1 MDAAAASAWRGS
13 SVSGDARLAKLVD
26 RYLAQLQAGEAVSP
40 SKFAAEHPEYAKQ
53 LERLLPALE
62 LMDDLRRSSLHPGSD
77 RPLRL
82 GAPDHAGITPGLLGD
97 YEILR
102 EVGRG
107 GMGLVYEARQLSL
120 NRRVALK
127 VLPFAAAMDPRHL
140 QRFQVEAQAAACLHH
155 TNIVPVHAVGCER
168 GVHYYAMQF
177 IEGRTLA
184 SLIRELRGIEGQDPS
199 IPADGDE
206 PARSLAGR
214 LASGEFDSSAFEP
227 LAAGDRPDSSR
238 KARAPVEP
246 AALPPPPSTSTRD
259 RAFCRTA
266 AHLGIQAAEALEHAH
281 GLGVV
286 HRDIKPANLIVDA
299 RGNLWVTDFGLAQVQ
314 AEAGLSL
321 TLTGDVLGTLRYM
334 SPEQA
339 LGRRTLVDHRSDI
352 YSLGVTLYELLT
364 LRPAV
369 QGADRQEVLRR
380 IAFEEPTALRRHNA
394 VVPREL
400 ETIVL
405 KAMAKEPADRYAT
418 AQELADDLRRFLE
431 HRPIHARRPR
441 LSERAAKWV
450 RRHTAVVV
458 SGITVLLMA
467 VVALSL
473 GAALLAR
480 ERAVADRQRQSAE
493 LNFGRARDAV
503 DQMLTEVSEGL
514 SNMPQAEPV
523 RRTLLEKA
531 LAFYQQFVL
540 ERSNERSL
548 RIELERAY
556 RRMGD
561 IEETLGRQDEARA
574 ALERSVAGLG
584 KLVVERPGDLEARRE
599 LAESNL
605 RLGSFLADTGQSE
618 RAQEEEVLRRAE
630 ELYRSMSAE
639 RPPPASNREGL
650 YRTLNRKGLL
660 LNAVGKRR
668 EAEAAWNEALDL
680 CQRQAASGPGA
691 AKYHRAIGA
700 MLNNLAMPL
709 MVPDRAAEARPL
721 LERAVKAQEAA
732 LSSEPRHIQGREF
745 LCNHLINLAWVLG
758 KLGAANETKATARQ
772 FLARS
777 EDLARDFPSTPK
789 FRLGL
794 ADGYFF
800 VADIYRE
807 LHLTKDAEHEFR
819 KALEVY
825 DGLEAELLRHP
836 ESRKNLAHTHINIG
850 LLLFGDRRHAAA
862 DAFLEA
868 LEILRNLMESH
879 PDRADIRGLWMI
891 AVRNFGWLILTSPD
905 PRERDRARIRELAR
919 EAVERSPQDALSWNT
934 LALALYRDQQYESAL
949 AAIRRAVERGST
961 PSVIDWLALALIQ
974 SRRGARD
981 EALHWYRKAATALG
995 QGGPHSSNLIR
1006 LRDEAAAL
1014 VGLADLPSNPFEGG
1028 ETARPD

>member
-1 MDAAAASAWRGS
+1 MNAATASRRRGS
-13 SVSGDARLAKLVD
+13 SVSGDARLAELVD
-26 RYLAQLQAGEAVSP
+26 RYLAQLQAAEAVSP
-40 SKFAAEHPEYAKQ
+40 AEFAAEHPEYAEQ

-77 RPLRL
+77 RPSML
-82 GAPDHAGITPGLLGD
+82 GALDRPGITPGLLGD
-97 YEILR
+97 FQLLR

-107 GMGLVYEARQLSL
+107 GMGVVYEARQLSL

-127 VLPFAAAMDPRHL
+127 VLPFAAAMDTRQL

-184 SLIRELRGIEGQDPS
+184 SLIRELRGIAGQEPS
-199 IPADGDE
+199 IPADAAE

-214 LASGEFDSSAFEP
+214 LASGEFDPAAFEP
-227 LAAGDRPDSSR
+227 QAPGDRADSSR
-238 KARAPVEP
+238 TAQAPVEP
-246 AALPPPPSTSTRD
+246 AACQPPPSTSTRD
-259 RAFCRTA
+259 RAFCRTVA
-266 AHLGIQAAEALEHAH
+266 RLGIQAAEALEHAH

-299 RGNLWVTDFGLAQVQ
+299 RGNLWITDFGLAQVQ

-352 YSLGVTLYELLT
+352 YSLGATLYELLT

-369 QGADRQEVLRR
+369 DGGDRQEILRR
-380 IAFEEPTALRRHNA
+380 IAFEEPTGLRRHNV

-405 KAMAKEPADRYAT
+405 KAMAKESAERYAT

-450 RRHTAVVV
+450 RRHTVVVV
-458 SGITVLLMA
+458 SGITVLLTA
-467 VVALSL
+467 VLALSL

-480 ERAVADRQRQSAE
+480 ERAVADRQRQTAE

-514 SNMPQAEPV
+514 ADVPQAEPV
-523 RRTLLEKA
+523 RRALLEKA
-531 LAFYQQFVL
+531 LAFYQQIVR
-540 ERSNERSL
+540 ERGNERAL

-561 IEETLGRQDEARA
+561 IEEILGRQDEARA
-574 ALERSVAGLG
+574 AFERSVAGLG
-584 KLVVERPGDLEARRE
+584 KLVVERPGDGEARRE
-599 LAESNL
+599 LAESTL
-605 RLGSFLADTGQSE
+605 RLGAFLGDTGQSSQ
-618 RAQEEEVLRRAE
+618 AQEVLHRAE
-630 ELYRSMSAE
+630 ELYRSMPAE
-639 RPPPASNREGL
+639 GPPLASNREGL

-660 LNAVGKRR
+660 LNALGKPR
-668 EAEAAWNEALDL
+668 EAEAALNEALDL
-680 CQRQAASGPGA
+680 CQRQAASDPGA

-709 MVPDRAAEARPL
+709 MVPDRAADARPL
-721 LERAVKAQEAA
+721 LERAVKEQEAA

-745 LCNHLINLAWVLG
+745 LSNHLINLAWVLG
-758 KLGAANETKATARQ
+758 KLGAADKTKTAARQ

-789 FRLGL
+789 FRLAL

-825 DGLEAELLRHP
+825 GALEAELLRHP
-836 ESRKNLAHTHINIG
+836 DSRKNLAHTHINIG

-905 PRERDRARIRELAR
+905 PRERDRARVRELAR

-934 LALALYRDQQYESAL
+934 LGLALYRDHQYEGAL
-949 AAIRRAVERGST
+949 EAIRKAVERGSA
-961 PSVIDWLALALIQ
+961 PSVIDWLAMALIE
-974 SRRGARD
+974 SRRGAHD
-981 EALHWYRKAATALG
+981 EALDWYRKAATALG
-995 QGGPHSSNLIR
+995 QGGPHSPGLTR

-1014 VGLADLPSNPFEGG
+1014 VGLADLPSNPFKGDKA
-1028 ETARPD
+1028 TRPE